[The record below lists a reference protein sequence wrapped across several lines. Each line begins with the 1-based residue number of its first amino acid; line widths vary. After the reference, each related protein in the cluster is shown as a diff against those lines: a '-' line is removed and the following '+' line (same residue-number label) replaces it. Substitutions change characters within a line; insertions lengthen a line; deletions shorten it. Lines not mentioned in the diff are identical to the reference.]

1 MRKVLHILGYF
12 NDEDIAWMTQVGSKK
27 NVPQNNFLIQ
37 TNIKLG
43 SIYFVL
49 SGRFQIEL
57 PDGTLIAKIK
67 SGEILGEM
75 SFIEEELPSVNVKA
89 AEESSVVAIDY
100 DFMHDRFRETPSFEA
115 RFYKAISLFLS
126 SRLRGVAGKL
136 SYGKVEEKDAKEMK
150 MLESNIDNATLQRI
164 QIAGERFNRLLSH
177 FS

>member
-12 NDEDIAWMTQVGSKK
+12 NDEDIAWITQVGRR
-27 NVPQNNFLIQ
+27 QNISAGQFLIQ
-37 TNIKLG
+37 TSVQLN

-49 SGRFQIEL
+49 GGRFNIEL
-57 PDGTLIAKIK
+57 PDGTAVAKIK

-89 AEESSVVAIDY
+89 SEDSSVICIDY
-100 DFMHDRFRETPSFEA
+100 EFMYDRFKEFSSFEA

-136 SYGKVEEKDAKEMK
+136 SYGKAEMKESKELK
-150 MLESNIDNATLQRI
+150 MLESSIDNATLQRI

>member
-27 NVPQNNFLIQ
+27 IVSPNNFLIQ
-37 TNIKLG
+37 TNIKLD

-49 SGRFQIEL
+49 SGRFHVEL

-75 SFIEEELPSVNVKA
+75 SFIEEELPSANVRA
-89 AEESSVVAIDY
+89 AEESSVISLDY
-100 DFMHDRFRETPSFEA
+100 DFMHDRFRENPSFEA

-126 SRLRGVAGKL
+126 SRLRGVSGKL
-136 SYGKVEEKDAKEMK
+136 SYGNAEQKNPKEMK
-150 MLESNIDNATLQRI
+150 MMENNIDNATLQRI

-177 FS
+177 FG

>member
-1 MRKVLHILGYF
+1 MRKVLHVLGYF
-12 NDEDIAWMTQVGSKK
+12 NDEDTAWMSQFGRKK
-27 NVPQNNFLIQ
+27 MVSANDFLIQ
-37 TNIKLG
+37 TSVQLG
-43 SIYFVL
+43 AIYFVL
-49 SGRFQIEL
+49 NGRFQIEL

-89 AEESSVVAIDY
+89 AEDSSVVAIDY
-100 DFMHDRFRETPSFEA
+100 DFMHERFRETPSFEA

-136 SYGKVEEKDAKEMK
+136 SYGKAEQKDAKEMK

>member
-12 NDEDIAWMTQVGSKK
+12 NDEDIAWMTQFGRKK
-27 NVPQNNFLIQ
+27 MVSANDFLIQ
-37 TNIKLG
+37 TSVQLG

-89 AEESSVVAIDY
+89 AENSSVVALDY
-100 DFMHDRFRETPSFEA
+100 EFMHERFRESPSFEA

-136 SYGKVEEKDAKEMK
+136 SYGKAEMKESKELK
-150 MLESNIDNATLQRI
+150 MLESSVDNATLQRI

>member
-12 NDEDIAWMTQVGSKK
+12 NDEDIAWMTQFGRKK
-27 NVPQNNFLIQ
+27 TISANDFLIQ
-37 TNIKLG
+37 TSIQLG
-43 SIYFVL
+43 AIYFVL
-49 SGRFQIEL
+49 NGRFQIEL

-89 AEESSVVAIDY
+89 AEDSSVVAIDY
-100 DFMHDRFRETPSFEA
+100 DFMHDRFQETPSFEA

-136 SYGKVEEKDAKEMK
+136 SYGKAEMKESKEMK

>member
-12 NDEDIAWMTQVGSKK
+12 NDEDIAWMTQFGRKK
-27 NVPQNNFLIQ
+27 TISANDFLIQ
-37 TNIKLG
+37 TSIQLG
-43 SIYFVL
+43 AIYFVL
-49 SGRFQIEL
+49 NGRFQIEL

-89 AEESSVVAIDY
+89 AEDSSVVAIDY
-100 DFMHDRFRETPSFEA
+100 DFMHDRFQETPSFEA

-136 SYGKVEEKDAKEMK
+136 SYGKAEMKESREMK

>member
-1 MRKVLHILGYF
+1 
-12 NDEDIAWMTQVGSKK
+12 MTQFGRKK
-27 NVPQNNFLIQ
+27 MVSANDFLIQ
-37 TNIKLG
+37 TSVQLG

-49 SGRFQIEL
+49 SVRFQIEL

-89 AEESSVVAIDY
+89 AENSSVVALDY
-100 DFMHDRFRETPSFEA
+100 EFMHERFRESPSFEA

-136 SYGKVEEKDAKEMK
+136 SYGKAEMKESKELK
-150 MLESNIDNATLQRI
+150 MLESSIDNATLQRI